1 MKAVVKLLIF
11 AAFFIALGSLAY
23 GSSITL
29 GSYGTGQNPQG
40 AANSALAYLGYDAN
54 TPIITGI
61 GSGATYNL
69 NGDLSPWA
77 GPISGSSWV
86 SEDPHS
92 TIAGGSAPPN
102 GYYTYTT
109 TFDAT
114 PGSYS
119 GSLAIYAD
127 DTAEVFLN
135 GALVLAFDTNTHNG
149 PCALDHN
156 GPGCVGDPFQAIFD
170 VTLQSEN
177 VLTIVDWQSNGWAA
191 GIDFDGT
198 LSGGEPNPLN
208 ATPEPGSLL
217 LLGTGLSGLAALI
230 SRKMKAR

>member
-1 MKAVVKLLIF
+1 MKAVVKSLIIT
-11 AAFFIALGSLAY
+11 ASLIALGSLAY

-29 GSYGTGQNPQG
+29 GSYGTGQDPQG
-40 AANSALAYLGYDAN
+40 ATNSALAYLGYDA
-54 TPIITGI
+54 TAPIIAGI
-61 GSGATYNL
+61 GSGTTYNL
-69 NGDLSPWA
+69 TGDLAPWV
-77 GPISGSSWV
+77 GPIGGSNWV
-86 SEDPHS
+86 SEDPNS
-92 TIAGGSAPPN
+92 TIALGSAPPN

-114 PGSYS
+114 PGSYK

-135 GALVLAFDTNTHNG
+135 GTLVVAFDTNTHNS

-156 GPGCVGDPFQAIFD
+156 GPGCIGDPFQAMLD
-170 VTLQSEN
+170 LTLQSEN
-177 VLTIVDWQSNGWAA
+177 VLTVVDWQSNGYAA
-191 GIDFDGT
+191 GIDFEGT
-198 LSGGEPNPLN
+198 LSGAEPSPLN

-230 SRKMKAR
+230 SRKIKTH